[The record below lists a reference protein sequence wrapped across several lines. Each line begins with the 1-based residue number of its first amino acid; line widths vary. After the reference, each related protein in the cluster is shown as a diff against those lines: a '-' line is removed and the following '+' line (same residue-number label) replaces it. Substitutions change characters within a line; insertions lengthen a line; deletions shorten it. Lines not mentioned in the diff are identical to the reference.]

1 MKIILTKD
9 HENLGEAGETVKV
22 KDGYARNYLIPRSLA
37 LEATKASTKL
47 YEENKKQKT
56 AKKNRELEDSRNL
69 ATEMSKVSL
78 TAGVQVGEDD
88 KVFGAITSQD
98 ISSLLSEK
106 GFTVDKRDILLEEP
120 IKALGIYNVEVKVHQ
135 EVKAEVKLWVIK
147 E

>member
-47 YEENKKQKT
+47 YEENKKQKN

-78 TAGVQVGEDD
+78 TASVQVGEDD

-120 IKALGIYNVEVKVHQ
+120 IKALGIYNVEVKVHK